1 MMLSMKF
8 WRTNMAYTQQIKLL
22 EQKLEQ
28 LSKIPFEK
36 DNTYKVLQIQAE
48 IRKMRR
54 LEWEENYERVKMDEE
69 R

>member
-1 MMLSMKF
+1 MMLSVKF
-8 WRTNMAYTQQIKLL
+8 WRTKMAYTQQIRLL

-28 LSKIPFEK
+28 LSKIPFAK
-36 DNTYKVLQIQAE
+36 DNTYKVLQIQADL
-48 IRKMRR
+48 KKLRR